1 MGRQGR
7 IAHTMPVDFNPNAA
21 ETIVDPYPGLA
32 RLRAEEP
39 MHWNPVSR
47 AWYLTRYDDV
57 RAGFR
62 DKRLSADRIR
72 PFVEARRDGP
82 DGEEIGFLGKHIS
95 HWAVFNDPPR
105 HTHLRGL
112 MNKAFTTRRV
122 EVLRAGVAE
131 IVEGL
136 IADWADG
143 DEIDFHHRFAYP
155 LPATVIALLLGV
167 PQQDVNHLK
176 RWSDALAQFV
186 LTSKTNPE
194 KYRVA
199 AAALKEMNAYF
210 GEFLEQ
216 RRRDPGELVTDGLIS
231 ATDEGDRL
239 TADELTASCIL
250 LLFAG
255 HETTTQLLANGLHAL
270 IRYPDQMADFRAN
283 RHDAKFVKNA
293 VEELLR
299 FDGPS
304 LTSPRIVAQDF
315 ELHGQ
320 VAKAGQRLWLW
331 NAAANRDPAIFEDPE
346 RLNLRRPN
354 ADRHVTFGFGV
365 HFCIGAPLA
374 KLEAEVAFPILL
386 ERFSRFEL
394 SKPAQDWSDSYVSR
408 GMTSLPVRVY
418 R

>member
-1 MGRQGR
+1 MDA
-7 IAHTMPVDFNPNAA
+7 IAFDPNTP

-32 RLRAEEP
+32 RLRRDEP

-57 RAGFR
+57 RAAFR

-72 PFVEARRDGP
+72 PFVEAQKSGP
-82 DGEEIGFLGKHIS
+82 DGEEIGYLGEHIS

-122 EVLRAGVAE
+122 EKLRADVAA

-136 IADWADG
+136 VADWEDG
-143 DEIDFHHRFAYP
+143 QEIDFHQRFAYP
-155 LPATVIALLLGV
+155 LPATVIAVLLGV
-167 PQQDVNHLK
+167 PQEDVEHLK

-199 AAALKEMNAYF
+199 ADALKEMNAYF
-210 GEFLEQ
+210 GDFLEA

-231 ATDEGDRL
+231 ASDEGDRL
-239 TADELTASCIL
+239 TAEELTASCIL

-255 HETTTQLLANGLHAL
+255 HETTTQLMANGLHAL
-270 IRYPDQMADFRAN
+270 IRHPDQMQDFREN
-283 RHDAKFVKNA
+283 RGDHGYVKNA

-299 FDGPS
+299 YDGPS
-304 LTSPRIVAQDF
+304 LTSPRLVAEDF

-320 VAKAGQRLWLW
+320 TAKAGQRIWLW
-331 NAAANRDPAIFEDPE
+331 NCAANRDPEVFDDPE
-346 RLNLRRPN
+346 RLNLRRQN
-354 ADRHVTFGFGV
+354 ADRHLSFGFGI

-386 ERFSRFEL
+386 ERFSRFDL
-394 SKPAQDWSDSYVSR
+394 TQPVQSWSDSYVSR
-408 GMTSLPVRVY
+408 GMTTLPVRVY